1 MKMGFWNYFKKDS
14 KNCNELFSNYW
25 QK

>member
-14 KNCNELFSNYW
+14 KNCNELFPNYW